1 MGKKYTK
8 TVKCKVPGQL
18 FTMTVKEFLH
28 KVKVNK
34 ESWKSIKQNA
44 VEKFKFQQANQ
55 AIVRVMKQRDG
66 PKKIIIDKF

>member
-1 MGKKYTK
+1 
-8 TVKCKVPGQL
+8 
-18 FTMTVKEFLH
+18 MTVKEFLH